1 MRAQLTF
8 IAVIAITTFI
18 PWLITLAS
26 MGPAHS
32 LPRLLFLAVYYAL
45 SVLLFG
51 VAFANYFKGHQKED
65 PFVVMGVAMMSIFFF
80 EIVYFKFLYVGD
92 LWFLTYLDWV
102 VPVFLIASTI
112 YFVGKA
118 LK

>member
-1 MRAQLTF
+1 MRAQF
-8 IAVIAITTFI
+8 IYIAVIVITTFI
-18 PWLITLAS
+18 PWLITLAAL
-26 MGPAHS
+26 GPASS
-32 LPRLLFLAVYYAL
+32 LPRFLFLAVYYAI

-51 VAFANYFKGHQKED
+51 VAFANYFKGHQKES
-65 PFVVMGVAMMSIFFF
+65 PFSVMGVAMLSIFFF
-80 EIVYFKFLYVGD
+80 EIVYFKYLYVGD

-102 VPVFLIASTI
+102 VPVFLISSTI